1 MNPLHTPSSRNIR
14 IATGLLAALL
24 LAACQ
29 EQETPKPVQRVL
41 VQNIE
46 EADFSAEVR
55 LTGDIQA
62 RVEAQQAFRVG
73 GKIIE
78 RLVDVGDQVQAQQ
91 VLARLDPQEQR
102 SNLDTANA
110 AVTAQRAQLREA
122 ELAFE
127 RQRKLLPKGYTSRS
141 EFDQA
146 QAQLRATRSS
156 LDAAEAQAANA
167 RDMLA
172 YTELK
177 ASTDGVIT
185 SRHAEVGQVVQ
196 ATVPIFTL
204 AREGERD
211 AVFNVYESLFDQ
223 QLESQDVTVALLGQP
238 QVTAKGEV
246 REITPTIDPQSGT
259 LKVKVALQDV
269 PPQMNLG
276 AVVTTRLRPR
286 SGDGVVLPWSALTKA
301 GREPAVW
308 LVGDDQRVALQKV
321 GAVRYAT
328 GKVLVGQGLQ
338 AGQRVVIAGGQLLH
352 PGQQVEIARAEQA
365 AEPDKAAAVRE
376 DRGEPAPQPQVEGSV
391 PHE

>member
-1 MNPLHTPSSRNIR
+1 MIPPHTPSPMNTRM
-14 IATGLLAALL
+14 APGLL
-24 LAACQ
+24 LAAVLLAGCQ
-29 EQETPKPVQRVL
+29 EHEAPKPVQRVL
-41 VQNIE
+41 VQSIE
-46 EADFSAEVR
+46 AADFSAEVR

-78 RLVDVGDQVQAQQ
+78 RLADVGDQVKAQQ

-110 AVTAQRAQLREA
+110 AVEAQRAQLKEA
-122 ELAFE
+122 ELNFE
-127 RQRKLLPKGYTSRS
+127 RQRKLLPKGYTSQS

-146 QAQLRATRSS
+146 QAQLRATRSA
-156 LDAAEAQAANA
+156 LEAAEAQAANA

-177 ASTDGVIT
+177 ASADGVIT
-185 SRHAEVGQVVQ
+185 TRHAEVGQVVQ

-223 QLESQDVTVALLGQP
+223 QLDSQDVVVALLGQP
-238 QVTAKGEV
+238 DISAKGQV

-259 LKVKVALQDV
+259 LKVKVALEQV

-276 AVVTTRLRPR
+276 AVVTTLLRPR
-286 SGDGVVLPWSALTKA
+286 SGDGVVLPWSALSKS
-301 GREPAVW
+301 GRQPAVW
-308 LVGDDQRVALQKV
+308 LVDAQQRVSLHKV
-321 GAVRYAT
+321 GAVRYAS
-328 GKVLVGQGLQ
+328 GKVLVGKGLE
-338 AGQRVVIAGGQLLH
+338 AGQKVVIAGGQLLH
-352 PGQQVEIARAEQA
+352 PGQRVEIARAEQA

-376 DRGEPAPQPQVEGSV
+376 GQAAPQPQVEGSV